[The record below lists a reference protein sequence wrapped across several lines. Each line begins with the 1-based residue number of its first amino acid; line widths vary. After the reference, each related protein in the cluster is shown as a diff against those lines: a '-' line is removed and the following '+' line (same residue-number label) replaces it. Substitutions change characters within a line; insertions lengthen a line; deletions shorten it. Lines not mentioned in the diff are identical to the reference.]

1 MDRIEELV
9 DELRTRSLTVAT
21 AESLTGGLVCATLVS
36 VPGASDVVR
45 GAVVAYATDLKSGVL
60 GVDDSLLAAHG
71 PVHADVALAMA
82 RAVRGLLG
90 ADIGLATT
98 GVAGPGPADGHPAGT
113 VMVAVSTPWADE
125 VLTLALD
132 GDRQQVRAASVHAVV
147 DLAYAHVTG
156 AAERGG

>member
-9 DELRTRSLTVAT
+9 DELRARSLTVAT

-71 PVHADVALAMA
+71 PVHADVAL
-82 RAVRGLLG
+82 AVRGLLG